1 MIEWGSVVL
10 GSLATLAGVAIR
22 EVFAGRFAQS
32 LSRKQWQRSVVID
45 LLAATQELDTQT
57 YRLFEMAREGISLPE
72 LPDGPFR
79 DASRK
84 LRATAALTL
93 DDRLRTLADEQRKT
107 AWGPSVLAF
116 SHQGRADA
124 NAVRKAFDN
133 LAARVP
139 EVLKALA

>member
-1 MIEWGSVVL
+1 VIEWGSVVL

-45 LLAATQELDTQT
+45 LLAASQELDTET
-57 YRLFEMAREGISLPE
+57 FRLFDMIREGITTPE
-72 LPDGPFR
+72 FPDKSVR

-93 DDRLRTLADEQRKT
+93 DDRLRALADDQRKT
-107 AWGPSVLAF
+107 AWSATTLAV
-116 SHQGRADA
+116 SHGGKTDTD
-124 NAVRKAFDN
+124 AVRKSFDT